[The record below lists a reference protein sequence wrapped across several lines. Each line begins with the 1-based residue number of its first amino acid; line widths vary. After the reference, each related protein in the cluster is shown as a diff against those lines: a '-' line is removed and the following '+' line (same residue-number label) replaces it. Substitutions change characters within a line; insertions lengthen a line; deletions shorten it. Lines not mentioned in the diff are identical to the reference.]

1 MWTSS
6 LVGHLIIGCLVGGIP
21 GAWAWGVS
29 TARGWAGLFQTGP
42 ALLILPVFIWTVIS
56 HATTSDEVNDWW
68 RIVPFYVTLGVAVLW
83 HLALIAGI
91 KERANFH
98 IVYALLFMPI
108 FYYFC
113 MLSMVLAI
121 RFPL

>member
-1 MWTSS
+1 MEWRY
-6 LVGHLIIGCLVGGIP
+6 LVFWLLISCLVGGIP

-29 TARGWAGLFQTGP
+29 TARGWERFFQTGP
-42 ALLILPVFIWTVIS
+42 ALLVPLVFIWTAIS
-56 HATTSDEVNDWW
+56 HATTSHEVDDWW
-68 RIVPFYVTLGVAVLW
+68 RIAPFYGALGIAVLW
-83 HLALIAGI
+83 HLALIARI

-98 IVYALLFMPI
+98 IVYALLFMPT

-113 MLSMVLAI
+113 MLSLVLAI